1 MHFHA
6 DLVTF
11 TEESNN
17 GKLHFLSSESFADS
31 IMRNSNYYSINVKHL
46 FDDSGRTPCRRR
58 TFWRLLFQADKE
70 GHFFRQERVDNLND
84 TKINQW
90 EKACP
95 KITKKSQSNI
105 LITSQSNILIT
116 SHSNILI
123 MCMLKTW
130 NMFLSANNGK
140 VRESTPNR
148 VISRVTSFLGYFVL
162 RNLQIYFRG
171 VFRLQSDSCN
181 GIYCF

>member
-1 MHFHA
+1 MLRFSCFSVNVKIFSSVSDHYRISYVKGLKYFFMQFHA

-31 IMRNSNYYSINVKHL
+31 IMRNSNYCSINVKHL

-70 GHFFRQERVDNLND
+70 GHFFWQERVDNLND

-90 EKACP
+90 EKAFP
-95 KITKKSQSNI
+95 KITKTSQSNI
-105 LITSQSNILIT
+105 LITSQSNILI
-116 SHSNILI
+116 
-123 MCMLKTW
+123 MCRGIFVKNLKY
-130 NMFLSANNGK
+130 
-140 VRESTPNR
+140 V
-148 VISRVTSFLGYFVL
+148 FV
-162 RNLQIYFRG
+162 
-171 VFRLQSDSCN
+171 C
-181 GIYCF
+181 

>member
-1 MHFHA
+1 MQFPA

-31 IMRNSNYYSINVKHL
+31 IMRNSNYCCINVKHL

-70 GHFFRQERVDNLND
+70 GHFFWQERVDNLND

-90 EKACP
+90 EKAFP
-95 KITKKSQSNI
+95 KITKTSQSNT
-105 LITSQSNILIT
+105 LITSQSNILI
-116 SHSNILI
+116 
-123 MCMLKTW
+123 MCRGIFVKNLKY
-130 NMFLSANNGK
+130 
-140 VRESTPNR
+140 V
-148 VISRVTSFLGYFVL
+148 FV
-162 RNLQIYFRG
+162 
-171 VFRLQSDSCN
+171 C
-181 GIYCF
+181 